1 MHHAHAYT
9 LIHPFHYNF
18 NSFKRD
24 PFEAAK
30 RFIPYQISK
39 KAYPWDDIARGEAS
53 RRFGREVTS
62 SLGTVVGLH
71 NICVPPSDTTARTL
85 HDLFPDYTED
95 RTIWHL
101 PVTTTNNTT
110 NNNDITTTTTT
121 NNSNNNNNN
130 SDNNNAEVL
139 STPTEGVC
147 SLVPV
152 SRLRK
157 EDVRMFLAVVMY
169 QGGNVW
175 VPTMEFVE
183 VPLHVANPCQQYI
196 LRPSQQQAAGVATQV
211 QQILCGKQG
220 SEGQAAAAGKREVMS
235 PPGCMKRIDQLLLAP
250 QSTTFS
256 AVQTWPSVKAL
267 LEAAEEKCE
276 GECPQN
282 ELVVLKTSPTKVVRV
297 VFNGKFRLRPQTVM
311 SLEEM
316 VAINLPLARVRIDC
330 PDLAGAAV
338 CVECYTQ
345 PDTGSWIETS

>member
-1 MHHAHAYT
+1 M
-9 LIHPFHYNF
+9 LIALL

-30 RFIPYQISK
+30 RFVPYQIAK
-39 KAYPWDDIARGEAS
+39 KAYPWDDIARSEAS
-53 RRFGREVTS
+53 RRFGGDATS

-71 NICVPPSDTTARTL
+71 NICVPPSDTNARSL

-101 PVTTTNNTT
+101 PITPTNT
-110 NNNDITTTTTT
+110 NPP
-121 NNSNNNNNN
+121 NNST
-130 SDNNNAEVL
+130 VI
-139 STPTEGVC
+139 TPTEGVC

-157 EDVRMFLAVVMY
+157 EDIRMFLAVVMF

-175 VPTMEFVE
+175 IPTMEFIE

-196 LRPSQQQAAGVATQV
+196 LRSSNPRQQSVAGGLPIAGTAQSQQSSDA
-211 QQILCGKQG
+211 KQG
-220 SEGQAAAAGKREVMS
+220 GEGQSSERREVMS
-235 PPGCMKRIDQLLLAP
+235 PPGCMKKIEQLLLSP
-250 QSTTFS
+250 QSTSFS
-256 AVQTWPSVKAL
+256 TVQTWPSVKAL
-267 LEAAEEKCE
+267 LEAAEEKID

-282 ELVVLKTSPTKVVRV
+282 ELVVLKTSPTKVIRV
-297 VFNGKFRLRPQTVM
+297 VFNGKFRLKSQTVR

-330 PDLAGAAV
+330 PDLAGSSV
-338 CVECYTQ
+338 CIECYTQ
-345 PDTGSWIETS
+345 ADTGSWIETS